1 MSKVELT
8 DFQKKFF
15 AQGTGQQLFTAKE
28 FEEAL
33 AQAKAEIMAVA
44 IQTTKQAIFIER
56 QACAEMAYAYEAKLA
71 GKEDDENFN
80 SPLANDILNRIPAQR
95 Q

>member
-1 MSKVELT
+1 MNFEKNLLS
-8 DFQKKFF
+8 QGQAFF
-15 AQGTGQQLFTAKE
+15 TQDE
-28 FEEAL
+28 FNRAL
-33 AQAKAEIMAVA
+33 SEAKAEILAVA
-44 IQTTKQAIFIER
+44 IETTKQAMFMER
-56 QACAEMAYAYEAKLA
+56 QACAEMAFAYEAKLA

>member
-8 DFQKKFF
+8 DFQKRFF

-28 FEEAL
+28 FEDAL

-44 IQTTKQAIFIER
+44 IETTKKAIFIER
-56 QACAEMAYAYEAKLA
+56 QACAEMAYEYEAKLA
-71 GKEDDENFN
+71 GKENDPDFN
-80 SPLANDILNRIPAQR
+80 SPLANDILNRIPSQR